1 MKRAKKHGV
10 LTPTPLPRS
19 AALRSGEGNGSGNG
33 VLPPTPSLQGGG
45 TADDTRRA
53 NRWLGLGLGAFTLAL
68 LLATAG
74 DIGLTYD
81 EPVYSSRAM
90 RAGQWL
96 GLVLT
101 APSVAFER
109 DTIDRL
115 WDATGD
121 EQAGLL
127 KLIAWPAA
135 MAASPFAPSLAAL
148 RAGTMLIVAV
158 FIGFMFVFLAN
169 TRGRLEAAFACL
181 ALIFMPRVFTH
192 LHLLTMDAPVMAFS
206 FLAVAAAYLAAL
218 HGPEQRPKCWLWVAL
233 LGLGFGA
240 AISCKA
246 NGWFVPFIVLPWLLL
261 MRRWRVLAAALV
273 SMAILGS
280 LVFLATW
287 PWLWFDTA
295 ARVARYF
302 SFFVKHYPIGV
313 EYFGQVYGVAPW
325 HYPLVML
332 AITTPLVVLGL
343 AVVGVVK
350 AGIGDGNG
358 VLTPAPLPR
367 SAALRSG
374 EGNSDGSGGG
384 TPCDGGLLL
393 LMLWAVIVNLVPA
406 MLPSSPKYNGVR
418 LFLPVF
424 PPLAV
429 LAAAGFGWAA
439 RGLATRLARDLRER
453 RLVLVLLLLVAL
465 LPQVYMTTSVHPFGM
480 SYYNALIGGLHGA
493 QQQGMEPTYWGDAYV
508 AALPWLNEH
517 APQGARVWV
526 NVAGFV
532 SSVQIYQQFGM
543 LRSDLQLTGGE
554 AAFHGADLYL
564 VMNKPTE
571 LGDLGKEI
579 MGAGKALYVKELDEV
594 PLVWVF
600 GPYK

>member
-1 MKRAKKHGV
+1 VSGGKANGV
-10 LTPTPLPRS
+10 PPPGPLPT
-19 AALRSGEGNGSGNG
+19 GEGENGYG
-33 VLPPTPSLQGGG
+33 L
-45 TADDTRRA
+45 RRA
-53 NRWLGLGLGAFTLAL
+53 NRWLGLLVGLGTLVL
-68 LLATAG
+68 LLATAA

-90 RAGQWL
+90 RAGEWL
-96 GLVLT
+96 GLLFT
-101 APSVAFER
+101 APSLAFER

-121 EQAGLL
+121 EQAGLP

-135 MAASPFAPSLAAL
+135 MAASPFVSPLAAV
-148 RAGTMLIVAV
+148 RAGTMLVVAV
-158 FIGFMFVFLAN
+158 FLGLLFVFLAN
-169 TRGRLEAAFACL
+169 QRGRLEALFACL
-181 ALIFMPRVFTH
+181 GLLFMPRVFTH

-206 FLAVAAAYLAAL
+206 FLAIAAAYLAAL

-233 LGLGFGA
+233 SGLAFGA
-240 AISCKA
+240 AIACKA
-246 NGWFVPFIVLPWLLL
+246 NGWFVPFIVLPWLLRI
-261 MRRWRVLAAALV
+261 RRWRPFFATLV
-273 SMAILGS
+273 SMAILGP
-280 LVFLATW
+280 LVFIASW
-287 PWLWFDTA
+287 PWLWFDTV

-313 EYFGQVYGVAPW
+313 EYFGQTYSTAPW
-325 HYPLVML
+325 HYAPVML

-350 AGIGDGNG
+350 AGIGNREPGIGNG

-367 SAALRSG
+367 ALTAARSG
-374 EGNSDGSGGG
+374 EGNGSGNGNG
-384 TPCDGGLLL
+384 NGNDNGNDNGNSFLLL
-393 LMLWAVIVNLVPA
+393 VLWAVVVNLLPV

-424 PPLAV
+424 VPLVV
-429 LAAAGFGWAA
+429 LAAAGFGWGARAIAA
-439 RGLATRLARDLRER
+439 RLARDLRER

-465 LPQVYMTTSVHPFGM
+465 LPQVYMTMSVHPFGM

-493 QQQGMEPTYWGDAYV
+493 AARGMEPTYWGDAYA

-517 APQGARVWV
+517 APRGARVWV

-532 SSVQIYQQFGM
+532 SSLQIYQQFGL
-543 LRSDLQLTGGE
+543 LRPDLQLTGGD

-579 MGAGKALYVKELDEV
+579 VGGGKALYVRELDHV